1 MIASQ
6 NVVIN
11 EDGGIAMIIVDLLN
25 EIENDFTLSYSTA
38 DVPNGAEG
46 VFYLYCICFYICFVS
61 NRG

>member
-6 NVVIN
+6 NVVID
-11 EDGGIAMIIVDLLN
+11 EDGGIATITVDLLN

-46 VFYLYCICFYICFVS
+46 VFFSFILYLFLIYLFCS
-61 NRG
+61 